1 MVTPASSD
9 SLVASES
16 AEKMISV
23 LNRHA
28 ANSTLIGFFSDSGP
42 VATVLGSIFVVRLI
56 VLPFLPETKG
66 QPLPA

>member
-1 MVTPASSD
+1 MT
-9 SLVASES
+9 
-16 AEKMISV
+16 SV

-28 ANSTLIGFFSDSGP
+28 ANSTLIGLFNGYGP
-42 VATVLGSIFVVRLI
+42 VATALGSIFVVGLI